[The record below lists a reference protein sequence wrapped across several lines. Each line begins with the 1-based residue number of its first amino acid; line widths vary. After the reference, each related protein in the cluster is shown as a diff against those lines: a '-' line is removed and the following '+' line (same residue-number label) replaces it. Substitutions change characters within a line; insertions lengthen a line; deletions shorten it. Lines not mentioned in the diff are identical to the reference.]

1 MAEENYIDIN
11 TLSKSLLK
19 EENKRLIELML
30 EGDFDARQKLI
41 ESNMRLVPYRVSN
54 RYGSVNYDKE
64 ELISIGNLGLIKA
77 VDTFD
82 PAKETALSTYAIKC
96 IDNEI
101 NMFLRK
107 LKKVQKDISLSQP
120 VNISSKDKER
130 HIEDFLSDGL
140 DIEEEYINTETI
152 LRVRELVKKL
162 PPALRE
168 TVNLYYG
175 FNDGKRYTQ
184 EEIAKK
190 ANCQQPS
197 IYKRLKKAEKLIK
210 RELEKQ
216 EKEKTKDLTPASTK
230 DQNSP
235 KKVASAKKECKLS
248 GKTTSVKTFYELLS
262 DFSKEDIDSVINR
275 LSEENKSVIMQ
286 RYNNGLD
293 ASPVKY
299 LDKEINKRFYAI
311 LTNIKGRL
319 IYMTSDKKTRFK
331 CLYDNFPEYSKEQV
345 DQAISVLGDE
355 EKQLILTRYDGNFNN
370 RPIGKLTSQQSNR
383 FYRVTIP
390 KIKRIIV
397 RQEGKAE
404 QANVTSGKKPKKQ
417 YSRKT
422 FYELLSPYPKE
433 WVDEAFESLTKE
445 EKQIILDR
453 YSGNLNFEPVKTMN
467 TTTCNRIHKSI
478 IPKIKHAI
486 AVKHSK
492 KRKCKTIYEYFC
504 KYSKDQID
512 KAIASLSDEEKK
524 IILLRYDGN
533 LNNPDTGKLTE
544 SQSGKFYGCI
554 IPKMKNRLIAQDIEI
569 QNASQL
575 PKPVK
580 PNTGEVED
588 IEKQE
593 KEKTTSD
600 KTFYELLSGFS
611 KEDIDKVV
619 KGLTED
625 NKNVIMQKYNNG
637 LEAPPAKYLDKEIN
651 RKFSSILTNIRRKLT
666 DISKGKKTRF
676 KCLYDNFPEY
686 SKSQI
691 DKAVSI
697 LDDAEKQLIL
707 TRYNGNFDNRP
718 SGKLTSQQSG
728 HFYCVTIPKIKRI
741 LITQNNECI
750 KTNTMPA
757 KNPQNQ
763 EKKPKNIGKTFYE
776 LLSPYPKELVDEA
789 LKNLTA
795 EEQQIIFDR
804 YNGNLDSL
812 PVRLMSAATCNR
824 IHKSIIPKIKY
835 AIAVKYSG
843 KSKGKTIYEYFYN
856 YSKDQIDKAIASLN
870 DEEKKI
876 ILLRYDGDLHNPATG
891 KLTEAQRRKFYGHIV
906 PKIKNNLIAQDI
918 EIQNALPLPR
928 TIKPITEEVEE
939 LTKADY
945 QKILE
950 LIKNKDF
957 AYIIYGFKPK
967 EIMMIILLLG
977 YINSKSYSIST
988 IAKFLEISES
998 EAISAGKSAL
1008 EKFKQRINQIM
1019 EGEDFSTQ
1027 GAISPAEKDSGD
1039 SPFHM

>member
-11 TLSKSLLK
+11 TLPKSLLK

-41 ESNMRLVPYRVSN
+41 ESNMRLVTYRVST

-107 LKKVQKDISLSQP
+107 LKKVQADISLSQP
-120 VNISSKDKER
+120 VNIASKDKER

-140 DIEEEYINTETI
+140 DIEEEYLNAETI

-168 TVNLYYG
+168 TVSLYYG

-190 ANCQQPS
+190 ANCFQS
-197 IYKRLKKAEKLIK
+197 TIHKRLKKAEKLIK

-216 EKEKTKDLTPASTK
+216 EQETHNYTTPACTK
-230 DQNSP
+230 DQNQP
-235 KKVASAKKECKLS
+235 KKVASANKECKLS

-262 DFSKEDIDSVINR
+262 DFSKEDIDSVINC

-293 ASPVKY
+293 RPPVKY
-299 LDKEINKRFYAI
+299 LDKVINKRFYAI

-345 DQAISVLGDE
+345 DQAILVLGDE
-355 EKQLILTRYDGNFNN
+355 EKQLILTRYNGDFNK
-370 RPIGKLTSQQSNR
+370 RPTGKLTTQQSNH
-383 FYRVTIP
+383 FYCVTIP
-390 KIKRIIV
+390 KIKRILI
-397 RQEGKAE
+397 RQEGKVE
-404 QANVTSGKKPKKQ
+404 QANVTPRKNPQKK

-433 WVDEAFESLTKE
+433 WVDEAFESLTEE

-453 YSGNLNFEPVKTMN
+453 YGGNLNFEPVKT
-467 TTTCNRIHKSI
+467 TSTATCKKIHQSI

-486 AVKHSK
+486 AVKHSEK
-492 KRKCKTIYEYFC
+492 GKCKTIYEYFC
-504 KYSKDQID
+504 KYSREQID

-524 IILLRYDGN
+524 IVLLRYDGN
-533 LNNPDTGKLTE
+533 LNNP
-544 SQSGKFYGCI
+544 
-554 IPKMKNRLIAQDIEI
+554 
-569 QNASQL
+569 
-575 PKPVK
+575 
-580 PNTGEVED
+580 
-588 IEKQE
+588 
-593 KEKTTSD
+593 
-600 KTFYELLSGFS
+600 
-611 KEDIDKVV
+611 
-619 KGLTED
+619 
-625 NKNVIMQKYNNG
+625 
-637 LEAPPAKYLDKEIN
+637 
-651 RKFSSILTNIRRKLT
+651 
-666 DISKGKKTRF
+666 
-676 KCLYDNFPEY
+676 
-686 SKSQI
+686 
-691 DKAVSI
+691 
-697 LDDAEKQLIL
+697 
-707 TRYNGNFDNRP
+707 
-718 SGKLTSQQSG
+718 
-728 HFYCVTIPKIKRI
+728 
-741 LITQNNECI
+741 
-750 KTNTMPA
+750 
-757 KNPQNQ
+757 
-763 EKKPKNIGKTFYE
+763 
-776 LLSPYPKELVDEA
+776 
-789 LKNLTA
+789 
-795 EEQQIIFDR
+795 
-804 YNGNLDSL
+804 
-812 PVRLMSAATCNR
+812 
-824 IHKSIIPKIKY
+824 
-835 AIAVKYSG
+835 
-843 KSKGKTIYEYFYN
+843 
-856 YSKDQIDKAIASLN
+856 
-870 DEEKKI
+870 
-876 ILLRYDGDLHNPATG
+876 ATG
-891 KLTEAQRRKFYGHIV
+891 KLTEAQKRKFYSYIV
-906 PKIKNNLIAQDI
+906 RKIRNRLSAQDVAT
-918 EIQNALPLPR
+918 QNAKQLP
-928 TIKPITEEVEE
+928 KPVKPSTEEVEE

-945 QKILE
+945 QKVLE

-957 AYIIYGFKPK
+957 TYIIHGFESK

-998 EAISAGKSAL
+998 EALSAGKSAL

-1027 GAISPAEKDSGD
+1027 GAISPTEKDSGD

>member
-1 MAEENYIDIN
+1 MAEENFIYTN
-11 TLSKSLLK
+11 GLPNSLP
-19 EENKRLIELML
+19 EEETKRLIKLML
-30 EGDFDARQKLI
+30 EGDFEARQQLI
-41 ESNMRLVPYRVSN
+41 ESNMRLVTYRVYN
-54 RYGSVNYDKE
+54 KYNNVNYDKD

-82 PAKETALSTYAIKC
+82 PTKATSLATYAIKC

-120 VNISSKDKER
+120 VNIGQKDTER

-140 DIEEEYINTETI
+140 DIEKEYINTETI

-168 TVNLYYG
+168 TISLYYG

-216 EKEKTKDLTPASTK
+216 EKEKIKDLTPASTK

-293 ASPVKY
+293 RPPVKY
-299 LDKEINKRFYAI
+299 LDKVINTRFYAI

-345 DQAISVLGDE
+345 DQAILVLDDE
-355 EKQLILTRYDGNFNN
+355 EKQLILTRYNGNFNN
-370 RPIGKLTSQQSNR
+370 RPTGKLTTQQSNH
-383 FYRVTIP
+383 FYCVTIP
-390 KIKRIIV
+390 KIKRIII
-397 RQEGKAE
+397 RQEGKDE
-404 QANVTSGKKPKKQ
+404 QANVIPEKNPQKQ

-433 WVDEAFESLTKE
+433 WVDEAFESLTEE

-453 YSGNLNFEPVKTMN
+453 YSGNLNFEPVKT
-467 TTTCNRIHKSI
+467 TSTATCKKIHKSI
-478 IPKIKHAI
+478 IPKIKRAI
-486 AVKHSK
+486 AVKHSGK
-492 KRKCKTIYEYFC
+492 NPGKTIYEYFC
-504 KYSKDQID
+504 KYSKNQID

-524 IILLRYDGN
+524 I
-533 LNNPDTGKLTE
+533 
-544 SQSGKFYGCI
+544 
-554 IPKMKNRLIAQDIEI
+554 
-569 QNASQL
+569 
-575 PKPVK
+575 V
-580 PNTGEVED
+580 
-588 IEKQE
+588 
-593 KEKTTSD
+593 
-600 KTFYELLSGFS
+600 
-611 KEDIDKVV
+611 
-619 KGLTED
+619 
-625 NKNVIMQKYNNG
+625 
-637 LEAPPAKYLDKEIN
+637 
-651 RKFSSILTNIRRKLT
+651 
-666 DISKGKKTRF
+666 
-676 KCLYDNFPEY
+676 
-686 SKSQI
+686 
-691 DKAVSI
+691 
-697 LDDAEKQLIL
+697 
-707 TRYNGNFDNRP
+707 
-718 SGKLTSQQSG
+718 
-728 HFYCVTIPKIKRI
+728 
-741 LITQNNECI
+741 
-750 KTNTMPA
+750 
-757 KNPQNQ
+757 
-763 EKKPKNIGKTFYE
+763 
-776 LLSPYPKELVDEA
+776 
-789 LKNLTA
+789 
-795 EEQQIIFDR
+795 
-804 YNGNLDSL
+804 
-812 PVRLMSAATCNR
+812 
-824 IHKSIIPKIKY
+824 
-835 AIAVKYSG
+835 
-843 KSKGKTIYEYFYN
+843 
-856 YSKDQIDKAIASLN
+856 
-870 DEEKKI
+870 
-876 ILLRYDGDLHNPATG
+876 LLRYDGDLNNPATG
-891 KLTEAQRRKFYGHIV
+891 KLTEAQRRKFYSYIV

-918 EIQNALPLPR
+918 EIQNAPQLP
-928 TIKPITEEVEE
+928 KPVKPSTEEVEE
-939 LTKADY
+939 LTKEDY
-945 QKILE
+945 QKALE

-1027 GAISPAEKDSGD
+1027 GAILPTEKDSGD
-1039 SPFHM
+1039 SPVHM